1 MSALGGLGPFAK
13 PPGECLLFAH
23 CGRGPAIG
31 RKSDGHHGAVM
42 IRPSLP
48 IGCDEEHELSGLC
61 RASHRMPPKA
71 LGRGR
76 RRSTRSFLL
85 GSLA

>member
-1 MSALGGLGPFAK
+1 MSALGGFG
-13 PPGECLLFAH
+13 LFAPPPWNDCYLH
-23 CGRGPAIG
+23 GGRGPAIG